1 MILRLRLRNDHGFAM
16 IDAVAAA
23 ALLAVVALG
32 VLRGLD
38 VAQRSSGRETARS
51 AAAALTEQDQ

>member
-1 MILRLRLRNDHGFAM
+1 M

-38 VAQRSSGRETARS
+38 VAQRSSGREKARS